1 MLPMTWARN
10 NTIPVLHQGFIST
23 PAVIGRRSV
32 LLLTFNLVILESGE
46 DSNMSGKNF
55 LTHVAGLRAIAIL
68 LVVWFHISLCNPN
81 LPEWATLPC
90 GYFGVDIFL
99 VIMGY
104 FLIAGFVRRPD
115 YPLKDFA
122 RGKAMRLLPPLA
134 IMMIL
139 AFAACM
145 WVMDY
150 KEIRAIAKTG
160 LGALLGYSNYQLMD
174 SSAGY
179 FAEDSTLN
187 AYLHT
192 WYLAV
197 TIQVFV
203 LSYGLYAV
211 LRKRSRGTVILVI
224 CVIAG
229 LSLLWN
235 QAGNIR
241 MALVAM
247 GAPQFGPEEFVS
259 YYDTLPRLWEIAAGG
274 LVLLLP
280 ACQQRWKSFAATLF
294 GLVLIIWPTLSGM
307 TTVNLTPLVVLGT
320 ILVIRYMPESSL
332 HHLLSNRAAQWL
344 GGISFSVYLVHMPLL
359 VFYRAYTM
367 KAPDLGVSL
376 VILALSIVAGYVF
389 WWCVEKRRI
398 PGRLAIGVW
407 LAGVALCGVADATR
421 GLQKIWNA
429 EVNAI
434 DIPKYTEWMPCY
446 DKNVLAGLNTQCHRD
461 EGGWHTMAAG
471 KNRALDTPLLWL
483 GPRKQPPTYV
493 LLGDSHAQAFFA
505 GFDQCS
511 RQHNV
516 TGVYFSSIM
525 IPFWNRE
532 VLPITQQYYYNREK
546 GESFMSWLRQQ
557 ESIKT
562 VVVAQYWTR
571 IARLSL
577 DWDKRPVPATL
588 EQGAAALREF
598 CLQVKA
604 CGKQLVLMGPLPD
617 FQGAKV
623 LNYARWLARKGL
635 PLHAENPD
643 YICQEASFRERFA
656 RETAV
661 LQKLEAEGLCR
672 VFYPA
677 EGMFA
682 DGVCRAIDN
691 GVIFYKDGN
700 HITGVGSSG
709 VLERLM
715 PQMLPLLQGK

>member
-1 MLPMTWARN
+1 M
-10 NTIPVLHQGFIST
+10 
-23 PAVIGRRSV
+23 
-32 LLLTFNLVILESGE
+32 LTFQSVIIEYEKNLH
-46 DSNMSGKNF
+46 MSSSKF

-68 LVVWFHISLCNPN
+68 LVVWFHISLCNSN
-81 LPEWATLPC
+81 LPEWAVLPC

-104 FLIAGFVRRPD
+104 FLIAGYVRRPD

-122 RGKAMRLLPPLA
+122 RSKALRLIPPMT
-134 IMMIL
+134 IMIVL

-197 TIQVFV
+197 TIQVFAF
-203 LSYGLYAV
+203 SYVLYALV
-211 LRKRSRGTVILVI
+211 RKRSRGVVILVI
-224 CVIAG
+224 SVIAG

-247 GAPQFGPEEFVS
+247 GAPQFGPAEFVS

-280 ACQQRWKSFAATLF
+280 TWQERWKSFTATLA
-294 GLVLIIWPTLSGM
+294 GLVLIVWPTFSGI
-307 TTVNLTPLVVLGT
+307 TTMNLTPLVVLGT
-320 ILVIRYMPESSL
+320 ILLIRYMPDCCL
-332 HHLLSNRAAQWL
+332 HHLLSNPVTQWL

-359 VFYRAYTM
+359 VFYRAYTLN
-367 KAPDLGVSL
+367 APDLCASL
-376 VILALSIVAGYVF
+376 VILLLSILAGYVF

-398 PGRLAIGVW
+398 PGKHAIGIW

-434 DIPKYTEWMPCY
+434 DISKYTEWTPCY
-446 DKNVLAGLNTQCHRD
+446 DKTVMAGLDTRYHQD
-461 EGGWHTMAAG
+461 EGGWHTMAVG

-483 GPRKQPPTYV
+483 GPRNQPPTYV

-511 RQHNV
+511 RRHNV
-516 TGVYFSSIM
+516 TGVYLSSIM

-546 GESFMSWLRQQ
+546 GESFISWLRQKDD
-557 ESIKT
+557 IKT

-571 IARLSL
+571 IRRLPL
-577 DWDKRPVPATL
+577 DWDKRPVPASI
-588 EQGAAALREF
+588 EHGAAALREF

-617 FQGAKV
+617 FQGSKV
-623 LNYARWLARKGL
+623 LNYARWLARKGM

-643 YICQEASFRERFA
+643 YICKEIAFRERF
-656 RETAV
+656 EKEIQV
-661 LQKLEAEGLCR
+661 LQQLEAEGLCR

-677 EGMFA
+677 ECMFS
-682 DGVCRAIDN
+682 GGFCYAIDN
-691 GVIFYKDGN
+691 GVIVYKDGN
-700 HITGVGSSG
+700 HITGVGSCS

-715 PQMLPLLQGK
+715 PQMLPVLQGK